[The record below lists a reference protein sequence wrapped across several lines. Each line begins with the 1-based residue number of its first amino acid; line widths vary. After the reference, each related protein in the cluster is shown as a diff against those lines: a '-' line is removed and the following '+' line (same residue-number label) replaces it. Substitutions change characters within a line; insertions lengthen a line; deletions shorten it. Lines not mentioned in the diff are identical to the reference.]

1 MFAAQQAS
9 RSAAPPVQPAL
20 LQRKC
25 ACADKGESCERCS
38 ASGTLARASSNAAAP
53 GGAPASVGRV
63 LDSPGQRMDTATKGL
78 MESRFGRDFSHVRIH
93 ADREGNASASAI
105 HASAYTVGNHV
116 AFASGRYQPGD
127 PQGQMLL
134 AHELTHVVQQGGTQG
149 PLQRSPD
156 GAVTMHDDTADEDEA
171 DAAAEALSFGW
182 KVNVP
187 VKQSAAGVAKAP
199 LTYGDA
205 AGGCGICY
213 RGNVKQ
219 IGNDVHKQVQ
229 TAMQAMYRFL
239 WPNFKITLDKPG
251 SFLALDPKK
260 LKGLSKV
267 LKKAKGVF
275 KELVP
280 DLILPTATGFQV
292 GEIKPFNS
300 EGFIMGEAKLQMYE
314 HFLKERYLGV
324 NPGLTITRMTL
335 PPPPPL
341 PFIDPLSLTCP
352 QWVGV
357 LPPAKGLYMYLCTP
371 PFSNELRRKCRCV
384 GDAEKGEDKAT
395 KATNKG
401 FGLSIGSTSTS
412 MYSAGIGVSIYSSG
426 LGAGN
431 AGVGVS
437 IASSSIGAGNA
448 SAGATV
454 SSSGQSV
461 ASVGAGGAIDSSST
475 GAGNAGAGLSKDSTS
490 KAAGTAGAGTSSGTD
505 AKAAG
510 VAGAGSIKDSDVTA
524 TGTAGT
530 GKVEDASGTA
540 GGKQGT
546 PPAEGGAA
554 EGKSASG
561 AEGTASGTPGASG
574 TAGTTATGDKTST
587 GTGSG
592 AGSGTGAKP
601 DGPGS
606 APKPGGPGSGTG
618 TGQGTGQ
625 TGKPGD
631 AKGAQGD
638 AKGAQGGADT
648 GQTGDASGQG
658 AQKKGSDLLTEK
670 EMAAFGLKG
679 KPITHDQLDAALEQA
694 RIIREL
700 IAKSSPAQQA
710 LLREI
715 ASSSPDGQYN
725 VPASTWIQKML
736 SATQGMSEEDIAY
749 LKTLNW
755 TPAKV
760 TPEEL
765 RKKVLAALAK
775 KPKTPPKQ
783 QGTDQG
789 GGKSEAEGKGEK
801 KGEGKP
807 GTSGKGSEGASGKG
821 TGQPGAKGGEV
832 TQYRIST
839 DETNT
844 ARDFWFVNFSNFD
857 VHNASVGESVMMTL
871 AFFAEDKG
879 IYTFKLKFVIKE
891 RNVASETSKEGGKNI
906 TRKAVTFKLE
916 GTNDARWDIAP
927 PGKRPFILPK
937 NVHATFK
944 GFL

>member
-1 MFAAQQAS
+1 MFAAQQSS
-9 RSAAPPVQPAL
+9 RSGANPAQPVPPAL

-25 ACADKGESCERCS
+25 SCAEQGGSCERCS
-38 ASGTLARASSNAAAP
+38 ASGNLARASSNAAAP

-63 LDSPGQRMDTATKGL
+63 LDSPGQGLDTATKGL
-78 MESRFGRDFSHVRIH
+78 MESRFGHDFSHVRIH
-93 ADREGNASASAI
+93 ADSEANASASAI

-116 AFASGRYQPGD
+116 AFAGGRYQPGD
-127 PQGQMLL
+127 PDGQMLL
-134 AHELTHVVQQGGTQG
+134 AHELTHVVQQGGTKG

-156 GAVTMHDDTADEDEA
+156 GEVTMQDNAADEDQA
-171 DAAAEALSFGW
+171 DIAAEAVSFGW

-187 VKQSAAGVAKAP
+187 AKQSATGVAKAP

-213 RGNVKQ
+213 RGNVRQVGTDAHTQ
-219 IGNDVHKQVQ
+219 IQ

-239 WPNFKITLDKPG
+239 IPNFVVQTKKKAP
-251 SFLALDPKK
+251 FLALDPKK
-260 LKGLSKV
+260 VKGLSKA

-275 KELVP
+275 KKLVP
-280 DLILPTATGFQV
+280 DLIMATPTGFAL

-300 EGFIMGEAKLQMYE
+300 EGLIEGEAKLQLYE
-314 HFLKERYLGV
+314 NILKERYIGV
-324 NPGLTITRMTL
+324 NPGLTLTRMTL

-341 PFIDPLSLTCP
+341 PFLDPLAITCR
-352 QWVGV
+352 QWLGV
-357 LPPAKGLYMYLCTP
+357 LPPARGLYMYLCTP
-371 PFSNELRRKCRCV
+371 PFSNELRKKCRCV
-384 GDAEKGEDKAT
+384 GDAKEGEDKAT
-395 KATNKG
+395 KTTNKG
-401 FGLSIGSTSTS
+401 FGISIGSTSTS

-448 SAGATV
+448 SAGAAVT
-454 SSSGQSV
+454 SSGQSV
-461 ASVGAGGAIDSSST
+461 ASVGAGASVDTTST
-475 GAGNAGAGLSKDSTS
+475 G
-490 KAAGTAGAGTSSGTD
+490 AGTAGAGYSNDTTSKAAGAAGVGTSTGTD
-505 AKAAG
+505 VKAAG
-510 VAGAGSIKDSDVTA
+510 VAGAGSVKNSDVTA

-530 GKVEDASGTA
+530 GNVEDASGTA
-540 GGKQGT
+540 GGKKT
-546 PPAEGGAA
+546 APPAHRGSA
-554 EGKSASG
+554 EGKGTTG
-561 AEGTASGTPGASG
+561 ATGTATGTSG
-574 TAGTTATGDKTST
+574 TATGATATGDKTGTGTGT

-592 AGSGTGAKP
+592 TKSE
-601 DGPGS
+601 GPGG
-606 APKPGGPGSGTG
+606 APKTGGPG
-618 TGQGTGQ
+618 TGQGQAGSQ
-625 TGKPGD
+625 PGD
-631 AKGAQGD
+631 AKGA
-638 AKGAQGGADT
+638 AGGTSTT
-648 GQTGDASGQG
+648 GQPGGTSGQG
-658 AQKKGSDLLTEK
+658 TQKQGSDLLTEK
-670 EMAAFGLKG
+670 EMAVFGLKG
-679 KPITHDQLDAALEQA
+679 KPITHDQLDAALAQA

-700 IAKSSPAQQA
+700 IDKSSPAQQA
-710 LLREI
+710 LLRAI
-715 ASSSPDGQYN
+715 ADNSPEGQYT
-725 VPASTWIQKML
+725 VPASTWIQKVL
-736 SATQGMSEEDIAY
+736 AATQGISEEDIAY

-755 TPAKV
+755 KPAKV

-765 RKKVLAALAK
+765 RKSVLAALAK

-789 GGKSEAEGKGEK
+789 GGKSETEG

-807 GTSGKGSEGASGKG
+807 GTSGKGTEGAGSKG

-832 TQYRIST
+832 TKYRVST

-857 VHNASVGESVMMTL
+857 VHNAAVGESVMMTL

-891 RNVASETSKEGGKNI
+891 RNVASETSKEKGKTI

-916 GTNDARWDIAP
+916 GVNDARWDIAP